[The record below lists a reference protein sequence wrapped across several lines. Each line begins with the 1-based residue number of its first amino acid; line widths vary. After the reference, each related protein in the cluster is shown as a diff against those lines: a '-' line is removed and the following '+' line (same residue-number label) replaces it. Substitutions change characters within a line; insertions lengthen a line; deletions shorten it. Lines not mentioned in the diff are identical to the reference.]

1 MEWTR
6 EQRYRRLEDITGKEY
21 EDLMESVNSCIY
33 RQKYHIQ
40 PKTGLLNDPN
50 GFSYYNGEYHI
61 FYQWF
66 PIGPVHGIKYWYHM
80 VSKDLVHW
88 IDKGIGLSP
97 DTEYES
103 HGVFSGSG
111 FVKDDLLYL
120 FYTGNTRDKDWIRK
134 PYQCL
139 ATMDK
144 DGNINKYNK
153 PLIIDSPEGYTDNF
167 RDPNVFE
174 QNGYYYCLIGAE
186 NTNNEG
192 RIVYYRSKDLFD
204 WQLMGEVNIPYKGGF
219 MWECPDYFEI
229 DDKGIIMFCS
239 QGQEKSGNEYNN
251 IFPSGYILTD
261 KIDFSNPVVT
271 SDIYNEFDRGFDFYA
286 PQTMKDNKGRRILIG
301 WLGLPGVECV
311 TEKNNWAHCLTLP
324 RELTIKN
331 NRLYQ
336 RPIFELDNIKCNP
349 ITISD
354 TIKGN
359 ARFDGF
365 EGDIYYLNCKFTDII
380 GDKVGVK
387 LRVGDNEETLFY
399 YDILNSELIFDRSN
413 SGIQYAVEY
422 GSIRKCSFKEKDL
435 QLEIF
440 MDSSSVEIFVNDGL
454 EVFTSRIYAKKE
466 SCGIEFFAENSANIE
481 ATICDIRL

>member
-1 MEWTR
+1 
-6 EQRYRRLEDITGKEY
+6 
-21 EDLMESVNSCIY
+21 
-33 RQKYHIQ
+33 
-40 PKTGLLNDPN
+40 
-50 GFSYYNGEYHI
+50 
-61 FYQWF
+61 
-66 PIGPVHGIKYWYHM
+66 
-80 VSKDLVHW
+80 
-88 IDKGIGLSP
+88 
-97 DTEYES
+97 
-103 HGVFSGSG
+103 
-111 FVKDDLLYL
+111 
-120 FYTGNTRDKDWIRK
+120 
-134 PYQCL
+134 
-139 ATMDK
+139 
-144 DGNINKYNK
+144 
-153 PLIIDSPEGYTDNF
+153 
-167 RDPNVFE
+167 
-174 QNGYYYCLIGAE
+174 
-186 NTNNEG
+186 
-192 RIVYYRSKDLFD
+192 
-204 WQLMGEVNIPYKGGF
+204 
-219 MWECPDYFEI
+219 
-229 DDKGIIMFCS
+229 
-239 QGQEKSGNEYNN
+239 
-251 IFPSGYILTD
+251 
-261 KIDFSNPVVT
+261 
-271 SDIYNEFDRGFDFYA
+271 
-286 PQTMKDNKGRRILIG
+286 MKDNKGRRILIG

-336 RPIFELDNIKCNP
+336 RPISELDNIKCNP

-380 GDKVGVK
+380 GDKVGIK

-422 GSIRKCSFKEKDL
+422 GSVRKCSFNEKDL

-481 ATICDIRL
+481 ATICDIIL